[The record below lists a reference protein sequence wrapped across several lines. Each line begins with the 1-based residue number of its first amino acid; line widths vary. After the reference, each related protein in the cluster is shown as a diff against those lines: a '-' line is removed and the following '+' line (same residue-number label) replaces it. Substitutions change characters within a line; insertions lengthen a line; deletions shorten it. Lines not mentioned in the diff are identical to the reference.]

1 MPPLSQVFAV
11 RGYLALFIAASL
23 STWGDYIARLT
34 IAAVVYQR
42 TESPLA
48 TATTLAVSL
57 VPSIFGR
64 SLLGPL
70 ADRVPYKY
78 VLIASHS
85 SRAVMVLV
93 LIWAVAVEAPIA
105 TLLVALFVLETL
117 GGPAA
122 AAQLVLMTDL
132 FSDRLVFVRAM
143 GLSALTEQANQAL
156 GLALGGIIVAWLGPA
171 RGLVLDLVTFV
182 VSAVVI
188 GVVVRARPVPGEPRP
203 GLVGF
208 FADLGTAAG
217 VVARHRILRRL
228 LGLSLIAALG
238 ISAPE
243 AVALPYAGN
252 AGFGGLLMACPIAG
266 AAVGVVVVSRWEP
279 HVSNARI
286 IAMAL
291 AMPVPLLFTAFRPPI
306 LVTAALWFC
315 AGTLQAFMLPLQSTF
330 SLVTPEQR
338 RGAVFGLGGAL
349 SVTAAGASYVVA
361 GWLSELTNP
370 ASAVTMCAVVCLGA
384 TVLLAARWPAREL
397 DLAVDRAYAS

>member
-93 LIWAVAVEAPIA
+93 LIWAVAIEAPIA

-171 RGLVLDLVTFV
+171 RGLVLDFVTFV

-228 LGLSLIAALG
+228 LGLSLVAALG

-349 SVTAAGASYVVA
+349 SVTAAGASYLVA

-370 ASAVTMCAVVCLGA
+370 AAAVTMCAVVCLGA